1 MYRTST
7 ASQIRFDD
15 FNQGCGMQ
23 LDKNNEWIR
32 MGDLIPWQK
41 LEHLYSVYFPSK
53 SGRPAHPFREAL
65 GTLIIQQRLTL
76 SDRKTVKAIEE
87 GPYLQYFIGLPRFQN
102 KAPFQPTLLVEF
114 RKRLTPEI
122 MEQCNELII
131 QALEKAAQ
139 KAKETAP
146 KKRGRKPAE
155 EVPDENGNLG
165 TAILDATCAPSYIRY
180 PQDFSLLNEARE
192 KLEGMIDWF
201 YKEYGFD
208 KKPRTYRR
216 IAHRDYL
223 ELAKC
228 KKRTDSKIR
237 ATVRKMLAYVKRD
250 LGYLEGYMSE
260 GYAMTD
266 RKMINTYL
274 VILTLYEQQQ
284 YMWDNRVHSV
294 EHRIVSISQPWIR
307 PIVRGKAKAPTEFG
321 AKFEVIIDER
331 GYARMTRISFEA
343 FNESEKLQEALI
355 RYHERTGRWP
365 KRILVDQI
373 YRTRANIAFCKEH
386 GIRISGPKLGRRP
399 KDDKQKQ
406 SDKKTVRKDNNDRIG
421 VERFFSLGKRCNGMG
436 LITTRLEE
444 TSLTVISLTVLVT
457 NLFGHIDALHF
468 FIFYLTNENDDPER
482 YFALFDVDED
492 ELEV

>member
-1 MYRTST
+1 MYKTST
-7 ASQIRFDD
+7 APQIQFDD

-23 LDKNNEWIR
+23 LDKDNEWVR
-32 MGDLIPWQK
+32 LGDLIPWQK

-65 GTLIIQQRLTL
+65 GTLIIQQRLKL
-76 SDRKTVKAIEE
+76 SDRKTAKAIAE

-102 KAPFQPTLLVEF
+102 KAPFQPSLLVEF
-114 RKRLTPEI
+114 RKRLNLEVLQ
-122 MEQCNELII
+122 ECNEVII
-131 QALEKAAQ
+131 QAVQAAEQ
-139 KAKETAP
+139 KAKEAAP

-165 TAILDATCAPSYIRY
+165 TAILDASCSPSDIRY

-201 YKEYGFD
+201 YKTYAFET
-208 KKPRTYRR
+208 KPRTYRR
-216 IAHRDYL
+216 TAHKDYL

-228 KKRTDSKIR
+228 KKRTEKKVR
-237 ATVRKMLAYVKRD
+237 ATVRKMLSYVKRD

-260 GYAMTD
+260 GYAMTN

-274 VILTLYEQQQ
+274 VILTLYEQQK
-284 YMWDNRVHSV
+284 YMWDNHVHSV
-294 EHRIVSISQPWIR
+294 GHRIVSLSQPWVR
-307 PIVRGKAKAPTEFG
+307 PIVRGKVKAPTEFG
-321 AKFEVIIDER
+321 AKFEVILDGH

-343 FNESEKLQEALI
+343 FNESEKFQEALI
-355 RYHERTGRWP
+355 EYHERTGRWP
-365 KRILVDQI
+365 KRVLVDQI
-373 YRTRANIAFCKEH
+373 YRTRANIAFCKGH

-399 KDDKQKQ
+399 KDEKQKQ
-406 SDKKTVRKDNNDRIG
+406 ADKKIAYKDNTDRIG

-436 LITTRLEE
+436 LIRTRLEE
-444 TSLTVISLTVLVT
+444 TSLTVISLSILVT
-457 NLFGHIDALHF
+457 NLFRTMSSINFLA
-468 FIFYLTNENDDPER
+468 FYLTNESDEPAQ

-492 ELEV
+492 EFEV